1 MAIDAPTRLF
11 KRTLLRP
18 DAETRARLLETAQR
32 LFGERGF
39 KAVTVR
45 DICSASKANVAAVNY
60 HFGDKLGLYREV
72 LQEAVHAMRETTEA
86 AREAGF
92 GQPPE
97 EQLRLFVHIFMRRAL
112 AGGDRIHRLIARE
125 LNDPTPALDVLV
137 EQGMRPRIE
146 YLSGVI
152 AELIG
157 CDAAR
162 HARAALR
169 GERPVAARRLL
180 PEPDRRPA
188 RLSPRPDAGPDRR
201 GGAARRGV
209 LDRGRARGQ
218 PRPLVACPAR
228 LAAERPELVAGRLQT
243 ALERT
248 APEDPADEHRG
259 RDHDPHARS
268 PTEAGCVSDV
278 EQVGPDR

>member
-1 MAIDAPTRLF
+1 M
-11 KRTLLRP
+11 RP
-18 DAETRARLLETAQR
+18 DAQTRARLLETAQR

-157 CDAAR
+157 CDARDTRVLRCVASVQSQLVAYFPNPIAARLGFRLDPTPAQIDEAAR
-162 HARAALR
+162 HVAAFSIAGARAVSR
-169 GERPVAARRLL
+169 GPSSRARR
-180 PEPDRRPA
+180 A
-188 RLSPRPDAGPDRR
+188 
-201 GGAARRGV
+201 
-209 LDRGRARGQ
+209 
-218 PRPLVACPAR
+218 
-228 LAAERPELVAGRLQT
+228 
-243 ALERT
+243 
-248 APEDPADEHRG
+248 
-259 RDHDPHARS
+259 
-268 PTEAGCVSDV
+268 
-278 EQVGPDR
+278 